1 MEREELEALV
11 EEARRS
17 DPDAW
22 EVIYRHS
29 YARLFNYARRRLPDR
44 EQAVDAVG
52 ETFARAYEDIHRF
65 RWRGA
70 GLTGWLYGILRNVVL
85 EMARSGRR
93 ESPSLELDHP
103 ETGTDASDGVIAAE
117 EAKAVRDAFASL
129 PSEDQELL
137 ELRVIGGL
145 DSKAV
150 GAVVG
155 KRDGAVR
162 MAQSRA
168 LQKLRKLMEE
178 QGHE

>member
-1 MEREELEALV
+1 M
-11 EEARRS
+11 
-17 DPDAW
+17 
-22 EVIYRHS
+22 
-29 YARLFNYARRRLPDR
+29 
-44 EQAVDAVG
+44 
-52 ETFARAYEDIHRF
+52 
-65 RWRGA
+65 
-70 GLTGWLYGILRNVVL
+70 
-85 EMARSGRR
+85 
-93 ESPSLELDHP
+93 
-103 ETGTDASDGVIAAE
+103 
-117 EAKAVRDAFASL
+117 RDAFASL